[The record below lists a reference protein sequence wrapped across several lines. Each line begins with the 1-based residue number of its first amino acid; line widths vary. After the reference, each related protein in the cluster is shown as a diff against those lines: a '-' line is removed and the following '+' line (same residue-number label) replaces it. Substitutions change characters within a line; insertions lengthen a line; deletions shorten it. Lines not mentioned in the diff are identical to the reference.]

1 MGQRLYFGLSFD
13 DGAQP
18 QPDQPSAGIRYVGP
32 RQLIQLLESF
42 CNTRFPQRDLE
53 HLRIEQWRQLVSDYL
68 ADFPSSFF
76 AEAFAAD
83 ELATAADL
91 LARRDELLGAGWSFD
106 PDSTPCER
114 LIALAKLEQRCRE
127 KPLADRPHPGW
138 PDRIDTLLQQLPGT
152 ELPIDSLHY
161 HEPLSLLPPEL
172 RRLLHLLSENGVI
185 CPAISEPTGADA
197 GTDLARWQQYLRQP
211 DPSTAPELKGDGS
224 LLLLRARRDSHVA
237 AYLAAL
243 LRKNPTWHPV
253 ALVPDKQRTLDN
265 ALLMEGLP
273 SIGIPSASLARP
285 SLQVLK
291 LVTTFLWEPIDPVKI
306 MEFVSLSV
314 KPLNDRL
321 ARRIAS
327 FLARTPGLYSEG
339 WFGMIRRFFEEE
351 LPQRQ
356 QRDPS
361 LDGDAIRRQFEF
373 WFRRN
378 RYSAQDQ
385 VPKDQVRDIYT
396 YLRRWAREL
405 YDEEGGTNPT
415 LLVLAEQA
423 RRIVDLLD
431 AQPEIQLDYLAVERL
446 VRTVYEPAPIEFT
459 PAQVDRM
466 PPAFHPASI
475 YAPVR
480 ELVWW
485 NFVEAEPNYFFSR
498 WYPDEIS
505 ALADDGVELEGPDIQ
520 NARLLWQRY
529 RPVLHC
535 RDRLV
540 LCLPEMVNGTALPP
554 HALLGDLMACF
565 GDLSAITLD
574 IDEQQTTPAFA
585 ESFQLPGWQ
594 AMPVQGLP
602 QPSPFIDFSRPEF
615 LAAREQE
622 TPSSLQDLLYY
633 PYQWAFRHKIQLRKS
648 SVLSLVSD
656 RRLLGNLAHGFLER
670 LLGEKRTDWTRDTV
684 DAWIDEHQENILR
697 REGAPLLQ
705 YGREPDRIAF
715 LQQVRFAAW
724 SLLNYIQ
731 RNGWQVSQ
739 AEMEME
745 GKVLDTPVRGRADL
759 VLERGEERAI
769 VDLKYR
775 GFSHYVNRVK
785 NGEDLQLIL
794 YADFLRKGNAQWPH
808 VAYFIMSRANFVA
821 RNEAAFGGI
830 HAVAPDLDHSAE
842 CDLILRRV
850 QETYQW
856 RLDQLQ
862 NGQLE
867 IRCAQTAEE
876 LEEHYGDPGDLL
888 EMKTEDA
895 PFDDYRTLIG
905 LVE

>member
-1 MGQRLYFGLSFD
+1 MAQRLFFGLSFD

-18 QPDQPSAGIRYVGP
+18 QPARPSAGVRYVGP

-53 HLRIEQWRQLVSDYL
+53 HLRIEQWRQLLRTHLTTDPG
-68 ADFPSSFF
+68 AFF
-76 AEAFAAD
+76 ATAFAAD

-106 PDSTPCER
+106 PAATRSER
-114 LIALAKLEQRCRE
+114 LLTLARLEQQCRK
-127 KPLADRPHPGW
+127 KPLSDRPPPGL
-138 PDRIDTLLQQLPGT
+138 PDRIDMLREQLADRSV
-152 ELPIDSLHY
+152 PIEILYH
-161 HEPLSLLPPEL
+161 HEPLELLPPLL
-172 RRLLHLLSENGVI
+172 RRLLGALAKGGIPIAPLPED
-185 CPAISEPTGADA
+185 TGAEQDS
-197 GTDLARWQQYLRQP
+197 DLRRWQQYLRQP
-211 DPSTAPELKGDGS
+211 GQHAAPALQGDGS
-224 LLLLRARRDSHVA
+224 LLILRARRDSHVA

-243 LRKNPTWHPV
+243 LRNNPTWHPI

-273 SIGIPSASLARP
+273 SMGIPSASLARP

-291 LVTTFLWEPIDPVKI
+291 LVTSFLWEPIDPGKI

-314 KPLNDRL
+314 KPLDDRL
-321 ARRIAS
+321 AQRIAS
-327 FLARTPGLYSEG
+327 FLARTPGLYSER
-339 WFGMIRRFFEEE
+339 WFSMIGRFFNEE

-361 LDGDAIRRQFEF
+361 LDADAIRRQYEF

-378 RYSAQDQ
+378 RYSAQEQ
-385 VPKDQVRDIYT
+385 VPKEQVRDIYV

-405 YDEEGGTNPT
+405 YEEEGGTNPT

-466 PPAFHPASI
+466 PPAFHPAAIHASVPALI
-475 YAPVR
+475 
-480 ELVWW
+480 WW

-498 WYPDEIS
+498 WYPDEIAELAAGGI
-505 ALADDGVELEGPDIQ
+505 ALDGPDQQ

-535 RDRLV
+535 RERLL
-540 LCLPEMVNGTALPP
+540 LCLPELVNGTGLPP

-574 IDEQQTTPAFA
+574 IDAQARTPAFA
-585 ESFQLPGWQ
+585 EHFHLPEWR
-594 AMPVQGLP
+594 AIPVRGLP
-602 QPSPFIDFSRPEF
+602 QPSPFVEFTRPQF
-615 LAAREQE
+615 LEARAQE

-633 PYQWAFRHKIQLRKS
+633 PHQWAFRHKIQLRKS
-648 SVLSLVSD
+648 SVLSRVRD
-656 RRLLGNLAHGFLER
+656 QRLLGNLAHGFLER
-670 LLGEKRTDWTRDTV
+670 LLGEQRTDWTRAAV
-684 DAWIDEHQENILR
+684 DAWIDEHQETILR

-731 RNGWQVSQ
+731 RNGWQVSG
-739 AEMEME
+739 AEMDME
-745 GKVLDTPVRGRADL
+745 GTVLDTPIRGRADL
-759 VLERGEERAI
+759 VLERGAERAI

-775 GFSHYVNRVK
+775 GFGHYVNQVK

-794 YADFLRKGNAQWPH
+794 YADFLRAGQAPWPH

-821 RNEAAFGGI
+821 RNEAAFQGI
-830 HAVAPDLDHSAE
+830 HAVAPELDHSAE
-842 CDLILRRV
+842 CDTILRRV
-850 QETYQW
+850 HTTYHW
-856 RLDQLQ
+856 RREQLQ
-862 NGQLE
+862 SGRLE
-867 IRCAQTAEE
+867 IRCAQTADD
-876 LEEHYGDPGDLL
+876 LEDHYGDPGDRL